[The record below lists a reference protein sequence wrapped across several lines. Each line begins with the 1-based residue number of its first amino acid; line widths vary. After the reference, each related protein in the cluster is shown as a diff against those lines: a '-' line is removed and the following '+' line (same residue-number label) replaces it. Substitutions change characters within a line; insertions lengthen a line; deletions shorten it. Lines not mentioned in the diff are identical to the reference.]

1 MCLADSGNNR
11 ILKVD
16 SDGNVTR
23 IAGTGV
29 AGYFGDGGDAVNAQ
43 LNFPLGVAVDSEGI
57 VYVAD
62 MCNNEVRQITSGGI
76 ISRFAGSGY
85 WGTCGDGSLPVYA
98 GVGWPQDVAA
108 DSYGNIAIESN
119 GVVRKVFQ
127 GPAYCGTITPT
138 VTLVSSA
145 YSAPYDQGATITA
158 TVSPPYQGG
167 YPYTGNVDF
176 YEGDNLIYS
185 APVDAD
191 GHATFSTAD
200 LTPPLGLGLY
210 AITAQ
215 YEGDDNHSAAD
226 AAAPLLEEID
236 PEVTITNFPGNTVPE
251 ATEIDL
257 GSEVTG
263 QGPGDTVTYAWTAT
277 DSSGEE
283 IASGDDATFSFTPL
297 DAGGDT
303 VTLSATVDGV
313 TGTSEQTLNVSA
325 TTTTTLTPS
334 TANPNFGDWVT
345 FTASVAFVA
354 PRVGTPTGTVSFYDE
369 TADTYLDTESLDGWG
384 DAAFSTSDLSTGNH
398 TILATYSRDGS
409 LTTSQ
414 GTTVVAVAANTLSIY
429 NVSLDTSV
437 LEGGIATLSGDV
449 SGLDGAGFT
458 LSIDWG
464 ANQRA
469 DTLTFPPDPDN
480 PTAEQP
486 FTLTHHY
493 IDSPTVPLG
502 SSCDVHIVATPN
514 DGRPAVPYDPI
525 SIAIQHVRP
534 SVNILG
540 QVSVSPGVPTT
551 VSAVVADP
559 GQYGS
564 FTYSWTVWGDA
575 TLDGPA
581 NGPSVTFIPGGHS
594 GCGVNLTVTDEDG
607 GTVQG
612 GLTIPGGI
620 YAQDSPSVTISETDP
635 GHTVL
640 AGQPAHFLISVPG
653 GSPNH
658 GTVYVYY
665 RTQDGVYNATP
676 DPNTDAIAN
685 RDYTASGD
693 ECLPFYYNPDANDG
707 AGGYDA
713 QPPIEVQTT
722 DVPYPVPS
730 TVAAKT
736 FSVVV
741 DCVYD
746 EYAATP
752 CAAAAWATATIDPG
766 LRIRS
771 DNNYDGTVNGT
782 DDSLNSIQPNALNLE
797 GNGNRTEVDLAASVP
812 GDGQYEVVVPAVA
825 GVEFWNAADGG
836 TQLQPDGSGDVI
848 DTAFTGTYTRTI
860 WVSAATAT
868 MLSATATAQS
878 GRNGD
883 LQIHALL
890 RNQAN
895 ATLQDRWIGAN
906 RPVEVLYAV
915 DGTGDTADMD
925 DNVHQF
931 EEAYWGQGNIDRHYY
946 DGPRNILTG
955 TDSTEI
961 VYHVEGQVHRDY
973 ITARQRH
980 RLLVIDMLGFSR
992 GAVIVG
998 TVAQDLN
1005 TVRISA
1011 TNYVIDLA
1019 AHQHID
1025 VHWVGLFDAVSQM
1038 GRGVDAPH
1046 SAWATQFSNNVR
1058 WHYHIIHTAT
1068 TELDYYNRNPLYNP
1082 NLPFPEY
1089 FAENTLF
1096 PTETRFG
1103 IDYRYDRDAT
1113 LPRPAGDP
1121 RQPPN
1126 GGTKVVSMH
1135 HEVGFDAATLPIMIA
1150 AARPHG
1156 VPVQGSPVPQE

>member
-1 MCLADSGNNR
+1 M
-11 ILKVD
+11 
-16 SDGNVTR
+16 
-23 IAGTGV
+23 
-29 AGYFGDGGDAVNAQ
+29 
-43 LNFPLGVAVDSEGI
+43 
-57 VYVAD
+57 
-62 MCNNEVRQITSGGI
+62 
-76 ISRFAGSGY
+76 
-85 WGTCGDGSLPVYA
+85 
-98 GVGWPQDVAA
+98 
-108 DSYGNIAIESN
+108 
-119 GVVRKVFQ
+119 
-127 GPAYCGTITPT
+127 
-138 VTLVSSA
+138 
-145 YSAPYDQGATITA
+145 
-158 TVSPPYQGG
+158 
-167 YPYTGNVDF
+167 
-176 YEGDNLIYS
+176 
-185 APVDAD
+185 
-191 GHATFSTAD
+191 
-200 LTPPLGLGLY
+200 
-210 AITAQ
+210 
-215 YEGDDNHSAAD
+215 
-226 AAAPLLEEID
+226 
-236 PEVTITNFPGNTVPE
+236 
-251 ATEIDL
+251 
-257 GSEVTG
+257 
-263 QGPGDTVTYAWTAT
+263 
-277 DSSGEE
+277 
-283 IASGDDATFSFTPL
+283 
-297 DAGGDT
+297 
-303 VTLSATVDGV
+303 
-313 TGTSEQTLNVSA
+313 
-325 TTTTTLTPS
+325 
-334 TANPNFGDWVT
+334 
-345 FTASVAFVA
+345 
-354 PRVGTPTGTVSFYDE
+354 
-369 TADTYLDTESLDGWG
+369 
-384 DAAFSTSDLSTGNH
+384 
-398 TILATYSRDGS
+398 
-409 LTTSQ
+409 
-414 GTTVVAVAANTLSIY
+414 VAVAANTLSIY

-464 ANQRA
+464 ANQRT

-825 GVEFWNAADGG
+825 GVEFWTAVIGG
-836 TQLQPDGSGDVI
+836 TRLQPDANGKII
-848 DTAFTGTYTRTI
+848 DTTFSNTYTRTI
-860 WVSAATAT
+860 WVSAETAT
-868 MLSATATAQS
+868 MLSATTRPQQGRIGDLEIRAVLKKQS
-878 GRNGD
+878 G
-883 LQIHALL
+883 
-890 RNQAN
+890 
-895 ATLQDRWIGAN
+895 ATVEDRSIGAN
-906 RPVEVLYAV
+906 KPVEVLYAV
-915 DGTGDTADMD
+915 DGTSYNSNSRPSG
-925 DNVHQF
+925 NVLQF
-931 EEAYWGQGNIDRHYY
+931 EQRYWGVDRTDRHYY
-946 DGPRNILTG
+946 DGPGQTTASVATGSDSPNIVG
-955 TDSTEI
+955 N
-961 VYHVEGQVHRDY
+961 VERRIQADY
-973 ITARQRH
+973 TTAVQRH
-980 RLLVIDMLGFSR
+980 RRLVIDMVGWSR
-992 GAVIVG
+992 GAVIVA
-998 TVAQDLN
+998 TVALDLN
-1005 TVRISA
+1005 TVILTTTNFISPP
-1011 TNYVIDLA
+1011 TRFVIDPQNG
-1019 AHQHID
+1019 HERID
-1025 VHWVGLFDAVSQM
+1025 VHWVGLFDAVNRM
-1038 GRGVDAPH
+1038 GPGVRAPH
-1046 SAWATQFSNNVR
+1046 NSWAGSFSNNVHSR
-1058 WHYHIIHTAT
+1058 YHVIHTNHGLSREHPGAL
-1068 TELDYYNRNPLYNP
+1068 ED
-1082 NLPFPEY
+1082 
-1089 FAENTLF
+1089 ALF
-1096 PTETRFG
+1096 PTV
-1103 IDYRYDRDAT
+1103 
-1113 LPRPAGDP
+1113 P
-1121 RQPPN
+1121 
-1126 GGTKVVSMH
+1126 
-1135 HEVGFDAATLPIMIA
+1135 GFDMRDPFNTPNLSSHGDVRNFARGSGYDDRERTIA
-1150 AARPHG
+1150 WSARS
-1156 VPVQGSPVPQE
+1156 VALFLGSDGYD